1 MSVIDE
7 IIEDMEKDKEI
18 VKSFVPKDTL
28 PKNIFDINNGKS
40 VLNSEVRKKILKITE
55 EFIDF
60 VGVNFFIYDIIFIG
74 SLANYN
80 WSEYSDVDIHILIDY
95 DEFDESENKDLVVY
109 HQIVQELF
117 DVKRRLWN
125 ETTDIKIKGY
135 EVEMYVQDVDDKYGA
150 TGVYSILNNEWIV
163 EPKKI
168 ESAFDIDEKKILEKS
183 EEYAKEVER
192 LEDLNNKGQDVSKEI
207 KTLKDKLKKFRQSG
221 LEKGG
226 EYSYENLTFKLLRR
240 NGFIEKLFNIK
251 SSIRNK
257 KLSLPQ

>member
-109 HQIVQELF
+109 HQIVQEFF

-135 EVEMYVQDVDDKYGA
+135 EVEMYVQDVDDKYVA

-226 EYSYENLTFKLLRR
+226 E
-240 NGFIEKLFNIK
+240 
-251 SSIRNK
+251 
-257 KLSLPQ
+257 

>member
-1 MSVIDE
+1 MD
-7 IIEDMEKDKEI
+7 
-18 VKSFVPKDTL
+18 F
-28 PKNIFDINNGKS
+28 
-40 VLNSEVRKKILKITE
+40 RKYFSQAQNE
-55 EFIDF
+55 ANE
-60 VGVNFFIYDIIFIG
+60 NFFNYDG
-74 SLANYN
+74 Y
-80 WSEYSDVDIHILIDY
+80 DY

-109 HQIVQELF
+109 HQIVQEFF

-135 EVEMYVQDVDDKYGA
+135 EVEMYVQDVDDKYVA

>member
-1 MSVIDE
+1 
-7 IIEDMEKDKEI
+7 
-18 VKSFVPKDTL
+18 
-28 PKNIFDINNGKS
+28 
-40 VLNSEVRKKILKITE
+40 
-55 EFIDF
+55 
-60 VGVNFFIYDIIFIG
+60 
-74 SLANYN
+74 
-80 WSEYSDVDIHILIDY
+80 
-95 DEFDESENKDLVVY
+95 
-109 HQIVQELF
+109 
-117 DVKRRLWN
+117 
-125 ETTDIKIKGY
+125 
-135 EVEMYVQDVDDKYGA
+135 MYVQDVDDKYVA